1 MKKILALL
9 ALVIFISSGS
19 QAQDIPDSPEPPKLV
34 NDLADA
40 LGEEEENYLEQKLLA
55 WEDSTSN
62 QLAIVLVKSLN
73 GMDVA
78 DYSVRL
84 AEKWGIGSKKNN
96 GILLLVAMQD
106 RKSRIEVGY
115 GLEGRITDAI
125 SRRILSDD
133 LKPAFKEGKY
143 LTGLDKATTHI
154 ISAAAGEYEAEEKQS
169 KRKAKKEISWT
180 FIIILFVMLFLISRN
195 RKGGGGNG
203 GGGFLTGMLLG
214 NMLGGNRHSSWGDF
228 SSGSGSFGGFGGG
241 SFGGG
246 GASGDW

>member
-9 ALVIFISSGS
+9 ALVIIISSGS
-19 QAQDIPDSPEPPKLV
+19 QAQDIPDAPNPPRLV

-40 LGEEEENYLEQKLLA
+40 LRDEEEDYLEQKLLG

-62 QLAIVLVKSLN
+62 QLAIVLVKSLD

-96 GILLLVAMQD
+96 GILLLVAMED

-125 SRRILSDD
+125 SRRILADD

-143 LTGLDKATTHI
+143 LKGLDKATTHI
-154 ISAAAGEYEAEEKQS
+154 ISAAAGEYQAEAKAPKS
-169 KRKAKKEISWT
+169 KKRKGIGWGA
-180 FIIILFVMLFLISRN
+180 ILFILFILYLMSRN
-195 RKGGGGNG
+195 RGGG

>member
-9 ALVIFISSGS
+9 ALVIFILSGS

-40 LGEEEENYLEQKLLA
+40 LRDEEEDYLEQKLLA

-62 QLAIVLVKSLN
+62 QLAIVLVKSLD

-96 GILLLVAMQD
+96 GILLLVAMED

-125 SRRILSDD
+125 SRRILADD

-154 ISAAAGEYEAEEKQS
+154 ISAAAGEYQAEAKAS
-169 KRKAKKEISWT
+169 KSKKRKGLGWGA
-180 FIIILFVMLFLISRN
+180 ILFILFILYLVSRN
-195 RKGGGGNG
+195 RGGG

-214 NMLGGNRHSSWGDF
+214 HTLGGGSRHSSWGDF

>member
-1 MKKILALL
+1 MKNILALL
-9 ALVIFISSGS
+9 ALVILLSSVGF
-19 QAQDIPDSPEPPKLV
+19 AQEIPDAPVPPRLV

-40 LGEEEENYLEQKLLA
+40 LRDEEEQFLEQKLLA

-62 QLAIVLVKSLN
+62 QLAVVLVKSLE

-84 AEKWGIGSKKNN
+84 ARKWKIGSTKNN
-96 GILLLVAMQD
+96 GILLLVAMED

-115 GLEGRITDAI
+115 GLEGKITDAI
-125 SRRILSDD
+125 ARRILADE
-133 LKPAFKEGKY
+133 LKPEFREERY
-143 LTGLDKATTHI
+143 LTGLDKATNKI
-154 ISAAAGEYEAEEKQS
+154 ISAAAGEYQAEEKQS
-169 KRKAKKEISWT
+169 KRKAKKEIGGT
-180 FIIILFVMLFLISRN
+180 FIIILLVALFLMTRN
-195 RKGGGGNG
+195 RRGG

-241 SFGGG
+241 DFGGG
-246 GASGDW
+246 GSSGDW

>member
-9 ALVIFISSGS
+9 ALVIIISSGS
-19 QAQDIPDSPEPPKLV
+19 QAQDIPDAPNPPRLV

-40 LGEEEENYLEQKLLA
+40 LRDEEEDYLEQKLLG

-62 QLAIVLVKSLN
+62 QLAIVLVKSLD

-96 GILLLVAMQD
+96 GILLLVAMED

-125 SRRILSDD
+125 SRRILADD

-154 ISAAAGEYEAEEKQS
+154 ISAAAGEYQAEAKAPKS
-169 KRKAKKEISWT
+169 KKRKGIGWGA
-180 FIIILFVMLFLISRN
+180 ILFILFILYLMSRN
-195 RKGGGGNG
+195 RGGG